1 MKPLRILHVA
11 VYYEDA
17 WAYGGIPRVV
27 AALCR
32 ALVNQKHHVTVCT
45 TDAYDSTRRL
55 QRTKFTNF
63 QSSQNGFTSHGVD
76 VRIFPNISNWLAYEQ
91 QFFVPIG
98 FHTYLLKHIASF
110 DIVHIHGHHH
120 LMSVIA
126 AKLAVRMGVPYIV
139 TPNGTAPRIER
150 RRLGKWLF
158 DIIFRQDRALRN
170 AKRVT
175 AVSLAEKR
183 TLIDMG
189 IPEQQICLLPN
200 PVDLSEFD
208 PRPAGKDFKTQYHIP
223 FEKMVLYLGKLT
235 PRKNIDV
242 LIRSMAEIPQ
252 QSVGLVIAGYDYGM
266 KRSLQALVRKHSLE
280 SRVLFSGGLQGKARL
295 EALAAADVV
304 AYPGQDEVFGLVAFE
319 SILCGTPVVVAG
331 DSGCGEIIQKVGGG
345 IVVPNGDVTA
355 LSEALMAILDAQGIW
370 DTEIKSAHENIE
382 KEFSAEVVGRQ
393 LIEIYEDVID
403 KS

>member
-1 MKPLRILHVA
+1 MKPLRVLHVA

-32 ALVNQKHHVTVCT
+32 ALANQKQHVTVCT
-45 TDAYDSTRRL
+45 TDVYDSKRRL

-63 QSSQNGFTSHGVD
+63 QSSQNGITSHGVD

-91 QFFVPIG
+91 QLFVPIG
-98 FHTYLLKHIASF
+98 FYSYLLKHIASF
-110 DIVHIHGHHH
+110 DIIHIHGHHH
-120 LMSVIA
+120 LMSVTA
-126 AKLAVRMGVPYIV
+126 AKLAVRAGVPYIV

-150 RRLGKWLF
+150 RRFGKWLF
-158 DIIFRQDRALRN
+158 DIIFGQDRALRN

-175 AVSLAEKR
+175 AVSHAEKR
-183 TLIDMG
+183 TLIGMG
-189 IPEQQICLLPN
+189 IPEHQICILPN

-208 PRPAGKDFKTQYHIP
+208 PRPAGKDFKSQYHIP

-235 PRKNIDV
+235 PRKNIDL

-266 KRSLQALVRKHSLE
+266 KKSLQALVRKCSLE
-280 SRVLFSGGLQGKARL
+280 SRVIFSGGLQGKARL

-304 AYPGQDEVFGLVAFE
+304 AYPGHDEVFGLVAFE

-331 DSGCGEIIQKVGGG
+331 DSGCGEIVQNAGGG
-345 IVVPNGDVTA
+345 IVVPKENVSA
-355 LSEALMAILDAQGIW
+355 ISEALRAILDAQSIW
-370 DTEIKSAHENIE
+370 DTKIKPAQEYIEEN
-382 KEFSAEVVGRQ
+382 FSDEVVGRQ
-393 LIEIYEDVID
+393 LTKIYEDVIG
-403 KS
+403 KP